1 MGLRIDEYY
10 PARVI
15 KLWAVETNHGAV
27 DEASG
32 KMLLNRYYT
41 LRLVPQP
48 KMENGRLYWE
58 LHIVRDP
65 TVGSTFGG

>member
-15 KLWAVETNHGAV
+15 KLWAVETTDGAV

-48 KMENGRLYWE
+48 KM
-58 LHIVRDP
+58 
-65 TVGSTFGG
+65 